1 MTHAGAR
8 ASMLGMVKIF
18 ALRERLEGRR
28 QALSD
33 AIQEALVSAFGLPRD
48 KRAHRFFPL
57 EREDLVAP
65 PDRSEDYVLI
75 ELTVMGGRTI
85 AARKQLV
92 RELFENLEAR
102 VSIAPHDVEI
112 VILEAPPEN
121 WGFRGL
127 HGDEATLPYNV
138 RV

>member
-1 MTHAGAR
+1 
-8 ASMLGMVKIF
+8 MVKIY
-18 ALRERLEGRR
+18 ALRERLAGRR

-33 AIQEALVSAFGLPRD
+33 AIQTVLVEVFGLPPD

-65 PDRSEDYVLI
+65 PDRSDDYLLI
-75 ELTVMGGRTI
+75 ELTIMSGRSTET
-85 AARKQLV
+85 KKKLV
-92 RELFENLEAR
+92 RALFER
-102 VSIAPHDVEI
+102 IASDVGITPHDVEI
-112 VILEAPPEN
+112 VILESAPEH

-127 HGDEATLPYNV
+127 HGDEAQLPYRV